1 MSDQFKNDIER
12 IQKLIVSIKQ
22 DMNKREQ
29 KQKGGQQ
36 LTMIEGEIRGQLAS
50 LGNAFRKTLID
61 RELVLIADV
70 LKYQENNQMQK
81 ENEKRKNQIQELK
94 NQRDLIKEQFNKSV
108 ADTKQEV
115 AMQNLQRDD
124 AKLAV
129 MNNQELYKN
138 QKDLQLQQDKLLD
151 RTNDQ
156 ADQLKQQGK
165 QINLTLDEQNKQLD
179 KLNIDVDKTNQQ
191 MMTTNNKLVK
201 LIAKSSNCGLLIF
214 IVIEVVIFG
223 VLLWWALT

>member
-36 LTMIEGEIRGQLAS
+36 ITMIEGEIRGQLAS
-50 LGNAFRKTLID
+50 LD

-94 NQRDLIKEQFNKSV
+94 NQRDLIKEQFNKAV
-108 ADTKQEV
+108 TETKQEV

-124 AKLAV
+124 AKLAA

-156 ADQLKQQGK
+156 TDQLKQQGK
-165 QINLTLDEQNKQLD
+165 QINLTIDEQNKQLD
-179 KLNIDVDKTNQQ
+179 KLNIEVDKTNQY
-191 MMTTNNKLVK
+191 MINTNNKLVK
-201 LIAKSSNCGLLIF
+201 LIANSSNCGLIIT
-214 IVIEVVIFG
+214 IVVEVVIFA
-223 VLLWWALT
+223 VLLWWALSS